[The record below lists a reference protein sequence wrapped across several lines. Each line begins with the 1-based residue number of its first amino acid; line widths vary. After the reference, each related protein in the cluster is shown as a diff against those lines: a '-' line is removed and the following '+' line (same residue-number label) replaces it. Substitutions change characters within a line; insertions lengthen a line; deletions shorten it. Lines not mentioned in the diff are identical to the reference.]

1 MPAIDWRHY
10 NTNTH
15 HQRLNVRKN
24 DLVDSLT
31 LTRCLERTINV
42 GADDL
47 QDINVWVEPGVIVP
61 IILTPPVIRPR
72 TGDDSY
78 QFLLHTM
85 RRRQHRTVTHFHH
98 RKQTGN
104 KTTVRS
110 SRTF

>member
-1 MPAIDWRHY
+1 MTRGQSSVPATDWRHY

-15 HQRLNVRKN
+15 HQRLNERKN

-78 QFLLHTM
+78 QFLRMTL
-85 RRRQHRTVTHFHH
+85 THFPLREQTKQHH
-98 RKQTGN
+98 N
-104 KTTVRS
+104 TT
-110 SRTF
+110 TLI